1 MKSRITVS
9 TLVCLFA
16 IVALL
21 GSCSKY
27 GGEWVAKID
36 SDTITIDELNT
47 FYYAQQKSLYNL
59 PKEKIDE
66 LAADPAQV
74 AKNPTLNK
82 QEFLEQLIRQRLVYK
97 KAMSDGIGKED
108 EVEALMQMAKEAVVV
123 GFYVREKFKNEIEP
137 TNEEVENIYRQQ
149 GARFKGVPADQA
161 EMYIKQQL
169 QQQKLQMKIRDMVES
184 LRDEKG
190 IKKNTDFLKKEMQK
204 AEKKV
209 EAPAEAPAAK

>member
-1 MKSRITVS
+1 MKSRIIVS
-9 TLVCLFA
+9 TFVCLFA

-97 KAMSDGIGKED
+97 KAMNDGAAKD
-108 EVEALMQMAKEAVVV
+108 KEVEALMQMAKEAVVV
-123 GFYVREKFKNEIEP
+123 GYYVREKFKNEIEP
-137 TNEEVENIYRQQ
+137 TNEEVENVYRQQ

-161 EMYIKQQL
+161 EMYIRQQM
-169 QQQKLQMKIRDMVES
+169 QQQKLQMKIRDMVEA

-190 IKKNTDFLKKEMQK
+190 IKKNTEFLKKEMQK
-204 AEKKV
+204 AEKKADA
-209 EAPAEAPAAK
+209 EAPAEK

>member
-1 MKSRITVS
+1 MKSRIIVS
-9 TLVCLFA
+9 TSVCLFA
-16 IVALL
+16 IVSLL

-97 KAMSDGIGKED
+97 KAMSDGTGKDD
-108 EVEALMQMAKEAVVV
+108 EVEALMQMAEEAVVV

-137 TNEEVENIYRQQ
+137 TAEEVENIYRQQ

-169 QQQKLQMKIRDMVES
+169 QQQKLQIKIRDMVEA

-190 IKKNTDFLKKEMQK
+190 IKKNTEFLKKEQHK
-204 AEKKV
+204 AEKKT
-209 EAPAEAPAAK
+209 EAPAGK

>member
-9 TLVCLFA
+9 TFVCLFA
-16 IVALL
+16 TVALL
-21 GSCSKY
+21 GSCNKY

-36 SDTITIDELNT
+36 SDTITIEELDT

-97 KAMSDGIGKED
+97 KAVSDGIAKD
-108 EVEALMQMAKEAVVV
+108 NEVEALMQMAKEAVVV
-123 GFYVREKFKNEIEP
+123 GYYVREKFKNEIEP
-137 TNEEVENIYRQQ
+137 TNDEVESVYRQQ
-149 GARFKGVPADQA
+149 GARFRGVPADQA
-161 EMYIKQQL
+161 ETFIRQQL
-169 QQQKLQMKIRDMVES
+169 QQQKLQVKIREMVEA

-190 IKKNTDFLKKEMQK
+190 IKKNTEFLKKEMHK
-204 AEKKV
+204 TEKKADEA
-209 EAPAEAPAAK
+209 EAPAEK